1 MSKSV
6 RHFLDIS
13 ELPPSELR
21 NMLAL
26 GADMKAKRKA
36 HDKGG
41 KGRVEHPHVWRERE
55 LHPDVLLKMSSSST
69 KR

>member
-13 ELPPSELR
+13 ELPPGELR

-26 GADMKAKRKA
+26 GADMKAKLQGA
-36 HDKGG
+36 
-41 KGRVEHPHVWRERE
+41 
-55 LHPDVLLKMSSSST
+55 
-69 KR
+69 